1 MSRRFYPPNEHRKPN
16 KEGRMPAVAKPLHDQ
31 ACSHIQ
37 IVLRCGSQFVVQIA
51 GLEEDEDGVIYGKL
65 LDGRNFALPA
75 DHVAYCVEQEQG
87 D

>member
-1 MSRRFYPPNEHRKPN
+1 MNKRFYPPKEHRKSN
-16 KEGRMPAVAKPLHDQ
+16 DTTPALARPFADLG
-31 ACSHIQ
+31 CTHIA
-37 IVLRCGSQFVVQIA
+37 IFLRCGTSCLVQID

-75 DHVAYCVEQEQG
+75 DHVAYCIESNSG